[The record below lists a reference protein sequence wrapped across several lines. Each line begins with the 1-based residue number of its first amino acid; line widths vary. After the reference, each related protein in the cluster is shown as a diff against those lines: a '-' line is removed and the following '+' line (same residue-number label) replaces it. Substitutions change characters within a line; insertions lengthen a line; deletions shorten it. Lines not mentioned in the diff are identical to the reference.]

1 MQTLEKIFSKPWK
14 IKYSNV
20 HLLGHMLSSLN
31 RYHQDF
37 CIDVVDNL
45 LESITIGLEINDFKF
60 NQRRIA
66 EVKYLGELYIYRMV
80 DSTVIFDQLYKIVS
94 YGHGKPT
101 SSAAHEPSNVITEGG
116 TPKPN
121 ALNALDLPD
130 DYFRI
135 RLVCSLLETC
145 GIYFDKGAAKK
156 KLDFFLTFFQVCNR
170 RLTDAH
176 P

>member
-1 MQTLEKIFSKPWK
+1 
-14 IKYSNV
+14 
-20 HLLGHMLSSLN
+20 MLSSLN
-31 RYHQDF
+31 RYHQEF
-37 CIDVVDNL
+37 SIDVVDNL

-94 YGHGKPT
+94 YGHGKQK
-101 SSAAHEPSNVITEGG
+101 SSEAYEPSNVNVEGG

-145 GIYFDKGAAKK
+145 GIYFDKGATKK
-156 KLDFFLTFFQVCNR
+156 KLDFFLTFFQVCNLLPLPMLVPD
-170 RLTDAH
+170 RL
-176 P
+176 